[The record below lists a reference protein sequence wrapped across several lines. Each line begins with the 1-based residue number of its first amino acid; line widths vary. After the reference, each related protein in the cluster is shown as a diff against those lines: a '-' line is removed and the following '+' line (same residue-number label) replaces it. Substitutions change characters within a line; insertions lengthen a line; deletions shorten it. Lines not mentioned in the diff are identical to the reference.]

1 MKGGGTRMKLILASS
16 SPRRSEILRQA
27 GFSFDLVHANVD
39 EVRLPREA
47 APHYVRRLALQKA
60 RRVAEHAARKGHP
73 AIVIGA
79 DTVVVA
85 GGKILGKPRDLAS
98 ARRMLHRLSGRT
110 HTVLTGLA
118 LIQIPGGAEKIQIE
132 KTRVRFA
139 KMSAKEID
147 DYLLTGEPYHKAG
160 AYAIQ
165 GIGGRYITRVEGCYF
180 NVVGLPLARL
190 TASLRDLGWN
200 APPSQL
206 PRG

>member
-1 MKGGGTRMKLILASS
+1 MKLILASR
-16 SPRRSEILRQA
+16 SPRRAEILQHA
-27 GFSFDLVHANVD
+27 GFAFDVVPANVD
-39 EVRLPREA
+39 ESRLPRES
-47 APHYVRRLALQKA
+47 APHYVRRLALSKA
-60 RRVAEHAARKGHP
+60 QHAAEHVARKGHH

-79 DTVVVA
+79 DTVVVM
-85 GGKILGKPRDLAS
+85 GGKILGKPQDLAS
-98 ARRMLHRLSGRT
+98 ARRMLCLLSGRT

-118 LIQIPGGAEKIQIE
+118 LVQLPGGAIKIHVE

-147 DYLLTGEPYHKAG
+147 GYLLTGEPYHKAG

-165 GIGGRYITRVEGCYF
+165 GIGGRYVTRVEGCYF

-190 TASLRDLGWN
+190 HAMLVDFGWN
-200 APPSQL
+200 PPVSQI